1 MEVLIHERRFHNNIA
16 RLRSPERLARLEV
29 NRVVELSA
37 QNGNIHRVLDI
48 GTGSGVF
55 AEAFVHAGFEVDGLD
70 ANPEML
76 AAARD
81 LVPHAHLQEGTAE
94 SLPYPDASFDLVF
107 MGLLFHETDDRLK
120 AMQEAARV
128 TRQQVAI
135 LEWEYESQDFGP
147 GLEER
152 LTEKEMSEFALQAG
166 LAASQVIHLQSLAL
180 YLSEKNNG
188 VTVVATSAAFN
199 QT

>member
-1 MEVLIHERRFHNNIA
+1 MHERRFHAGVA

-37 QNGNIHRVLDI
+37 QNGNIRRVLDI

-55 AEAFVHAGFEVDGLD
+55 AEAFLHAGFEVEGLD

-81 LVPHAHLQEGTAE
+81 LVPGVRFQEGTAE
-94 SLPYPDASFDLVF
+94 SLPYPNASFDLVF

-128 TRQQVAI
+128 TRQRVAI
-135 LEWEYESQDFGP
+135 LEWEYEAQDFGP

-152 LTEKEMSEFALQAG
+152 LTEKEMSELALQSG
-166 LAASQVIHLQSLAL
+166 LAAPQLIHLQSLAL
-180 YLSEKNNG
+180 YLLQK
-188 VTVVATSAAFN
+188 
-199 QT
+199 QK